1 MRRVSPLLALLL
13 ALLFS
18 SSSVYSAFIADSARV
33 DTIPTRPTIV
43 VTASRVPL
51 ELANVARTVDVLLV
65 HDLQRLPVRS
75 IQDALVFV
83 PGVDLRTRGHYGAQS
98 DVSIR
103 GGSYEQT
110 TVLLNGM
117 RLTDPQTGHHQLNLP
132 LAPLDIDRIEV
143 VKGGASRL
151 FGPGAMDGV
160 VNIIPRVP
168 TASSSAGSLLGGDF
182 GYLEGRASTA
192 LITGNVHNVL
202 SAQFIRHN
210 GYRQSTD
217 LNLGSALLSGGLT
230 QGATTVNWL
239 GGFVDKTF
247 GAGLFYSPRFPDAWE
262 HTRTWLAGVR
272 AAAPLAD
279 AWTMSVAGL
288 YRNNSDEFLL
298 KRDDPAF
305 YRNTHTTH
313 SATVTALA
321 TGTFSFATLTLGA
334 EGGADNI
341 VSSNL
346 GNHDRFRGGVSAE
359 IRAPLTSDVFATV
372 GANITGFSDRTPG
385 VGYGADLQW
394 RPTEDLRVFS
404 TVNRSFR
411 IPTYTELYYKDPTTR
426 GNAAL
431 LPEHAITAE
440 LGSSIRVQ
448 DVEFRVSGFIRNG
461 RDLIDYVL
469 DTGKVF
475 AAENIESVNI
485 QGVEGVV
492 TIPVQRIW
500 NASPLTMVQWTVN
513 YASVESTANAQT
525 RYTRDQ
531 LRWQSIVR
539 ADVTLPLDVLCT
551 ITVRIVER
559 YTDGVMRSIGD
570 LRLQRAF
577 GGIRIL
583 AEASNLWNT
592 NMIEAGW
599 VPIAPRWFRTGIE
612 ISID

>member
-1 MRRVSPLLALLL
+1 MC
-13 ALLFS
+13 
-18 SSSVYSAFIADSARV
+18 SAFVVDSTRV
-33 DTIPTRPTIV
+33 DTIPTRPTVV

-51 ELANVARTVDVLLV
+51 ELSNVARTVDVMHA

-83 PGVDLRTRGHYGAQS
+83 PGVDLRTRGPYGAQS

-160 VNIIPRVP
+160 VNIIPRIP
-168 TASSSAGSLLGGDF
+168 TASSSTGSVIGGDF
-182 GYLEGRASTA
+182 GYLEGRASAA
-192 LITGNVHNVL
+192 LLTGDVHNVL
-202 SAQFIRHN
+202 SGQYVKHN

-217 LNLGSALLSGGLT
+217 LKLGSAFLSGGLT
-230 QGATTVNWL
+230 TAETTVNWL
-239 GGFVDKTF
+239 GGIVDKSF

-262 HTRTWLAGVR
+262 HTLTWLAGLRV
-272 AAAPLAD
+272 ATPLSEI
-279 AWTMSVAGL
+279 WTMSVAGL
-288 YRNNSDEFLL
+288 YRTNTDEFLL

-313 SATVTALA
+313 SATVTALV
-321 TGTFSFATLTLGA
+321 TGTYSFATLTLGA

-346 GNHDRFRGGVSAE
+346 GDHDRVRGGVSAE

-394 RPTEDLRVFS
+394 RPTVDLRVFA

-440 LGSSIRVQ
+440 LGGSVLVENI
-448 DVEFRVSGFIRNG
+448 EFRASGFIRNG

-469 DTGKVF
+469 DTGNIYV
-475 AAENIESVNI
+475 AENIESVDI
-485 QGVEGVV
+485 QGIEGVV
-492 TIPVQRIW
+492 TIPVQRLW
-500 NASPLTMVQWTVN
+500 NASPLTMLQWTVN
-513 YASVESTANAQT
+513 FASVESTANAQT

-531 LRWQSIVR
+531 LRWQSIIR
-539 ADVTLPLDVLCT
+539 ADVTMPLDVLCT
-551 ITVRIVER
+551 FTVRIVER

-577 GGIRIL
+577 GGVRIL

-592 NMIEAGW
+592 SMIEAGW
-599 VPIAPRWFRTGIE
+599 VPIAPRWFRAGIE
-612 ISID
+612 ASIY

>member
-1 MRRVSPLLALLL
+1 MRRPSPLLALVFLL
-13 ALLFS
+13 SVSVCSAL
-18 SSSVYSAFIADSARV
+18 VDDSTMV
-33 DTIPTRPTIV
+33 DTIPTRPTVI

-51 ELANVARTVDVLLV
+51 ELSSVARTVDVMQA

-83 PGVDLRTRGHYGAQS
+83 PGVDLRTRGPYGAQS

-168 TASSSAGSLLGGDF
+168 TASSSTASLLGGDF
-182 GYLEGRASTA
+182 GYIEGRANAA
-192 LITGNVHNVL
+192 LLTGEVHNVL
-202 SAQFIRHN
+202 SGQYVQHN

-217 LNLGSALLSGGLT
+217 LKLGSAFLSGGLT
-230 QGATTVNWL
+230 SNATTVSWL
-239 GGFVDKTF
+239 GGIVDKTF

-262 HTRTWLAGVR
+262 HTLTWLAGAR
-272 AAAPLAD
+272 IATPLTET
-279 AWTMSVAGL
+279 WSMSVAGL
-288 YRNNSDEFLL
+288 YRTNTDEFLL

-321 TGTFSFATLTLGA
+321 TGTYSFATFTLGA

-346 GNHDRFRGGVSAE
+346 GDHDRLRGGVSAE
-359 IRAPLTSDVFATV
+359 IRAPLTSNVFATV
-372 GANITGFSDRTPG
+372 GANITGFTDRAPG
-385 VGYGADLQW
+385 IGYGADLQW
-394 RPTEDLRVFS
+394 RPSDDLRVFG

-426 GNAAL
+426 GNAGL
-431 LPEHAITAE
+431 LPENAITAE
-440 LGSSIRVQ
+440 VGGSLRIEN
-448 DVEFRVSGFIRNG
+448 VEFRASGFIRNG

-469 DTGKVF
+469 DTGNVYV
-475 AAENIESVNI
+475 AENIESVNI
-485 QGVEGVV
+485 QGIEGVV
-492 TIPVQRIW
+492 IIPVQRLW

-513 YASVESTANAQT
+513 FASVESTANAQT

-531 LRWQSIVR
+531 LRWQSIIR
-539 ADVTLPLDVLCT
+539 ADVTLPLDVMCT
-551 ITVRIVER
+551 FTVRIVER

-570 LRLQRAF
+570 LRLQRSF
-577 GGIRIL
+577 GMFRIL

-599 VPIAPRWFRTGIE
+599 VPIAPRWFRAGIE
-612 ISID
+612 ASIY

>member
-1 MRRVSPLLALLL
+1 MRRLSPLLALLL
-13 ALLFS
+13 
-18 SSSVYSAFIADSARV
+18 SSVTVCSAFVVDSTRV
-33 DTIPTRPTIV
+33 DTIPTRPTVV

-51 ELANVARTVDVLLV
+51 ELSNVARTVDVMHA

-83 PGVDLRTRGHYGAQS
+83 PGVDLRTRGPYGAQS

-168 TASSSAGSLLGGDF
+168 TASSSTASVLGGDF
-182 GYLEGRASTA
+182 GYVEGRASAA
-192 LITGNVHNVL
+192 LLTGDVHNVL
-202 SAQFIRHN
+202 SGQYVKHN

-217 LNLGSALLSGGLT
+217 LKLGSAFLSGGLT
-230 QGATTVNWL
+230 SNETTVNWL
-239 GGFVDKTF
+239 GGIVDKSF

-262 HTRTWLAGVR
+262 HTLTWLAGVR
-272 AAAPLAD
+272 VASPLSEN
-279 AWTMSVAGL
+279 WTMSVAGL
-288 YRNNSDEFLL
+288 YRTNTDEFLL

-321 TGTFSFATLTLGA
+321 TGTYSFATLTIGA

-346 GNHDRFRGGVSAE
+346 GDHDRVRGGVSAE
-359 IRAPLTSDVFATV
+359 IRAPLTSDFFATV
-372 GANITGFSDRTPG
+372 GANITGFSDRSPG

-394 RPTEDLRVFS
+394 RPTEDLRIFT

-440 LGSSIRVQ
+440 LGGSVRIENI
-448 DVEFRVSGFIRNG
+448 EFRASGFIRNG

-469 DTGKVF
+469 DTGNVYV
-475 AAENIESVNI
+475 AENIESVDI
-485 QGVEGVV
+485 QGIEGVV
-492 TIPVQRIW
+492 TIPVQRLW
-500 NASPLTMVQWTVN
+500 NASPLTMLQWTVN
-513 YASVESTANAQT
+513 FASVESTANAQT

-531 LRWQSIVR
+531 LRWQSIIR
-539 ADVTLPLDVLCT
+539 ADVTMPLDVLCT
-551 ITVRIVER
+551 FTVRIVER

-577 GGIRIL
+577 GVVRVL

-592 NMIEAGW
+592 SMIEAGW
-599 VPIAPRWFRTGIE
+599 VPIAPRWFRAGIE
-612 ISID
+612 ASIY

>member
-1 MRRVSPLLALLL
+1 MRRLSPLFALLL
-13 ALLFS
+13 S
-18 SSSVYSAFIADSARV
+18 SASVCSAFVVDSTRV
-33 DTIPTRPTIV
+33 DTIPTRPTVV

-51 ELANVARTVDVLLV
+51 ELSNVARTVDMMHA

-83 PGVDLRTRGHYGAQS
+83 PGVDLRTRGPYGAQS

-160 VNIIPRVP
+160 VNIIPRIP
-168 TASSSAGSLLGGDF
+168 TASSSTGSVIGGDF
-182 GYLEGRASTA
+182 GYLEGRASAA
-192 LITGNVHNVL
+192 LLTGDVHNVL
-202 SAQFIRHN
+202 SGQYVKHN

-217 LNLGSALLSGGLT
+217 LKLGSAFLSGGLT
-230 QGATTVNWL
+230 TAETTVNWL
-239 GGFVDKTF
+239 GGIVDKSF

-262 HTRTWLAGVR
+262 HTLTWLAGLRV
-272 AAAPLAD
+272 ATPLSEI
-279 AWTMSVAGL
+279 WTVSVAGL
-288 YRNNSDEFLL
+288 YRTNTDEFLL

-313 SATVTALA
+313 SATVTALV
-321 TGTFSFATLTLGA
+321 TGTYSFATLTLGA

-346 GNHDRFRGGVSAE
+346 GDHDRVRGGVSAE

-394 RPTEDLRVFS
+394 RPTVDLRVFA

-440 LGSSIRVQ
+440 LGGSVLVENI
-448 DVEFRVSGFIRNG
+448 EFRASGFIRNG

-469 DTGKVF
+469 DTGNIYV
-475 AAENIESVNI
+475 AENIESVDI
-485 QGVEGVV
+485 QGIEGVV
-492 TIPVQRIW
+492 TIPVQRLW
-500 NASPLTMVQWTVN
+500 NASPLTMLQWTVN
-513 YASVESTANAQT
+513 FASVESTANAQT

-539 ADVTLPLDVLCT
+539 ADVTMPLDVLCT
-551 ITVRIVER
+551 FTVRIVER

-577 GGIRIL
+577 GGVRIL

-592 NMIEAGW
+592 AMIEAGW
-599 VPIAPRWFRTGIE
+599 VPIAPRWFRAGIE
-612 ISID
+612 ASIY

>member
-1 MRRVSPLLALLL
+1 MRRLSPLLALLL
-13 ALLFS
+13 
-18 SSSVYSAFIADSARV
+18 SSVTVCSAFVVDSTRV
-33 DTIPTRPTIV
+33 DTIPTRPTVV

-51 ELANVARTVDVLLV
+51 ELSNVARTVDVMHA

-83 PGVDLRTRGHYGAQS
+83 PGVDLRTRGPYGAQS

-168 TASSSAGSLLGGDF
+168 TASSSTASVLGGDF
-182 GYLEGRASTA
+182 GYLEGRASAA
-192 LITGNVHNVL
+192 LLTGDVHNVL
-202 SAQFIRHN
+202 SGQYVKHN

-217 LNLGSALLSGGLT
+217 LKLGSAFLSGGLT
-230 QGATTVNWL
+230 SNETTVNWL
-239 GGFVDKTF
+239 GGIVDKSF

-262 HTRTWLAGVR
+262 HTLTWLAGVR
-272 AAAPLAD
+272 VASPLSEN
-279 AWTMSVAGL
+279 WTMSVAGL
-288 YRNNSDEFLL
+288 YRTNTDEFLL

-321 TGTFSFATLTLGA
+321 TGTYSFATLTIGA

-346 GNHDRFRGGVSAE
+346 GDHDRVRGGVSAE
-359 IRAPLTSDVFATV
+359 IRAPLTSDIFATV
-372 GANITGFSDRTPG
+372 GANITGFSDRSPG

-394 RPTEDLRVFS
+394 RPTEILRIFT

-440 LGSSIRVQ
+440 LGGSVRIENI
-448 DVEFRVSGFIRNG
+448 EFRASGFIRNG

-469 DTGKVF
+469 DTGNVYV
-475 AAENIESVNI
+475 AENIESVDI
-485 QGVEGVV
+485 QGIEGVV
-492 TIPVQRIW
+492 TIPVQRLW
-500 NASPLTMVQWTVN
+500 NASPLTMLQWTVN
-513 YASVESTANAQT
+513 FASVESTANAQT

-531 LRWQSIVR
+531 LRWQSIIR
-539 ADVTLPLDVLCT
+539 ADITMPLDVLCT
-551 ITVRIVER
+551 FTVRIVER

-577 GGIRIL
+577 GVVRVL

-592 NMIEAGW
+592 SMIEAGW
-599 VPIAPRWFRTGIE
+599 VPIAPRWFRAGIE
-612 ISID
+612 ASIY

>member
-1 MRRVSPLLALLL
+1 MC
-13 ALLFS
+13 
-18 SSSVYSAFIADSARV
+18 SAFVVDSTRV
-33 DTIPTRPTIV
+33 DTIPTRPTVV

-51 ELANVARTVDVLLV
+51 ELSNVARTVDVMHA

-83 PGVDLRTRGHYGAQS
+83 PGVDLRTRGPYGAQS

-110 TVLLNGM
+110 TMLLNGM

-160 VNIIPRVP
+160 VNIIPRIP
-168 TASSSAGSLLGGDF
+168 TASSSTGSVIGGDF
-182 GYLEGRASTA
+182 GYLEGRASAA
-192 LITGNVHNVL
+192 LLTGDVHNVL
-202 SAQFIRHN
+202 SGQYVKHN

-217 LNLGSALLSGGLT
+217 LKLGSAFLSGGLT
-230 QGATTVNWL
+230 TGETTVNWL
-239 GGFVDKTF
+239 GGIVDKSF

-262 HTRTWLAGVR
+262 HTLTWLAGLRV
-272 AAAPLAD
+272 ATPLSEI
-279 AWTMSVAGL
+279 WTMSVAGL
-288 YRNNSDEFLL
+288 YRTNTDEFLL

-313 SATVTALA
+313 SATVTALV
-321 TGTFSFATLTLGA
+321 TGTYSFATLTLGA

-346 GNHDRFRGGVSAE
+346 GDHDRVRGGVSAE

-394 RPTEDLRVFS
+394 RPTEDLRVFA

-440 LGSSIRVQ
+440 LGGSVLVENI
-448 DVEFRVSGFIRNG
+448 EFRASGFIRNG

-469 DTGKVF
+469 DTGNIYV
-475 AAENIESVNI
+475 AENIESVDI
-485 QGVEGVV
+485 QGIEGVV
-492 TIPVQRIW
+492 TIPVQRLW
-500 NASPLTMVQWTVN
+500 NASPLTMLQWTVN
-513 YASVESTANAQT
+513 FASVESTANAQT

-531 LRWQSIVR
+531 LRWQSIIR
-539 ADVTLPLDVLCT
+539 ADVTMPLDVLCT
-551 ITVRIVER
+551 FTVRIVER

-577 GGIRIL
+577 GGVRIL

-592 NMIEAGW
+592 SMIEAGW
-599 VPIAPRWFRTGIE
+599 VPIAPRWFRAGIE
-612 ISID
+612 ASIY

>member
-1 MRRVSPLLALLL
+1 MRRLSPLLALLL
-13 ALLFS
+13 
-18 SSSVYSAFIADSARV
+18 SSVIVCSAAEVDSARV
-33 DTIPTRPTIV
+33 DTIPTRPMVV

-51 ELANVARTVDVLLV
+51 ELSNVARTVDVMHA

-83 PGVDLRTRGHYGAQS
+83 PGVDLRTRGPYGAQS

-168 TASSSAGSLLGGDF
+168 TASSSTASVIGGDF
-182 GYLEGRASTA
+182 GYLEGRASAA
-192 LITGNVHNVL
+192 LLTGDVYNVL
-202 SAQFIRHN
+202 SGQYVKHN

-217 LNLGSALLSGGLT
+217 LKLGSAFLSGGLT
-230 QGATTVNWL
+230 SNETTVNWL
-239 GGFVDKTF
+239 GGIVDKSF

-262 HTRTWLAGVR
+262 HTLTWLAGVR
-272 AAAPLAD
+272 VATPLAD
-279 AWTMSVAGL
+279 QWTMSIAGL
-288 YRNNSDEFLL
+288 YRTNTDEFLL

-313 SATVTALA
+313 SATITALA
-321 TGTFSFATLTLGA
+321 TGTYSFATITLGA

-346 GNHDRFRGGVSAE
+346 GDHDRVRGGVSAE
-359 IRAPLTSDVFATV
+359 VRAPLTSEVFATV

-394 RPTEDLRVFS
+394 RPTESLRVFG

-431 LPEHAITAE
+431 LPEHALTAE
-440 LGSSIRVQ
+440 LGGSV
-448 DVEFRVSGFIRNG
+448 VVENMEFRASGFIRNG

-469 DTGKVF
+469 DTGNVYV
-475 AAENIESVNI
+475 AENIESVDI
-485 QGVEGVV
+485 QGIEGVV
-492 TIPVQRIW
+492 TIPVQRLW
-500 NASPLTMVQWTVN
+500 NASPLTMLQWTVN
-513 YASVESTANAQT
+513 FASVESTANAQT

-531 LRWQSIVR
+531 LRWQSIIR

-551 ITVRIVER
+551 FTVRIVER
-559 YTDGVMRSIGD
+559 YTDGVMRGIGD
-570 LRLQRAF
+570 LRLQRVF
-577 GGIRIL
+577 GPVRIL

-592 NMIEAGW
+592 SMIEAGW
-599 VPIAPRWFRTGIE
+599 VPIAPRWFRAGIE
-612 ISID
+612 ASIY

>member
-1 MRRVSPLLALLL
+1 MRRLSPLFALLL
-13 ALLFS
+13 S
-18 SSSVYSAFIADSARV
+18 SASVCSAFVVDSTRV
-33 DTIPTRPTIV
+33 DTIPTRPTVV

-51 ELANVARTVDVLLV
+51 ELSNVARTVDVMHA

-83 PGVDLRTRGHYGAQS
+83 PGVDLRTRGPYGAQS

-110 TVLLNGM
+110 TMLLNGM

-160 VNIIPRVP
+160 VNIIPRIP
-168 TASSSAGSLLGGDF
+168 TASSSTGSVIGGDF
-182 GYLEGRASTA
+182 GYLEGRASAA
-192 LITGNVHNVL
+192 LLTGDVHNVL
-202 SAQFIRHN
+202 SGQYVKHN

-217 LNLGSALLSGGLT
+217 LKLGSAFLSGGLT
-230 QGATTVNWL
+230 TAETTVNWL
-239 GGFVDKTF
+239 GGIVDKSF

-262 HTRTWLAGVR
+262 HTLTWLAGLRV
-272 AAAPLAD
+272 ATPLSEI
-279 AWTMSVAGL
+279 WTMSVAGL
-288 YRNNSDEFLL
+288 YRTNTDEFLL

-313 SATVTALA
+313 SATVTALV
-321 TGTFSFATLTLGA
+321 TGTYSFATLTLGA

-346 GNHDRFRGGVSAE
+346 GDHDRVRGGVSAE

-394 RPTEDLRVFS
+394 RPTEDLRVFA

-440 LGSSIRVQ
+440 LGGSVLVENI
-448 DVEFRVSGFIRNG
+448 EFRASGFIRNG

-469 DTGKVF
+469 DTGNIYV
-475 AAENIESVNI
+475 AENIESVDI
-485 QGVEGVV
+485 QGIEGVV
-492 TIPVQRIW
+492 TIPVQRLW
-500 NASPLTMVQWTVN
+500 NASPLTMLQWTVN
-513 YASVESTANAQT
+513 FASVESTANAQT

-531 LRWQSIVR
+531 LRWQSIIR
-539 ADVTLPLDVLCT
+539 ADVTMPLDVLCT
-551 ITVRIVER
+551 FTVRIVER

-577 GGIRIL
+577 GGVRIL

-592 NMIEAGW
+592 SMIEAGW
-599 VPIAPRWFRTGIE
+599 VPIAPRWFRAGIE
-612 ISID
+612 ASIY

>member
-1 MRRVSPLLALLL
+1 MRRPSPLLALVFLL
-13 ALLFS
+13 SA
-18 SSSVYSAFIADSARV
+18 SVCSAFVDDSTTV
-33 DTIPTRPTIV
+33 DTIPTRPTVI

-51 ELANVARTVDVLLV
+51 ELSSVARTVDVMHA

-83 PGVDLRTRGHYGAQS
+83 PGVDLRTRGPFGAQS

-168 TASSSAGSLLGGDF
+168 TASSSTASLLGGDF
-182 GYLEGRASTA
+182 GYIEGRANAA
-192 LITGNVHNVL
+192 LLTGDVHNVL
-202 SAQFIRHN
+202 SGQYVQHD

-217 LNLGSALLSGGLT
+217 LKLGSAFLSGGLT
-230 QGATTVNWL
+230 SNATTVSWL
-239 GGFVDKTF
+239 GGIVDKTF

-262 HTRTWLAGVR
+262 HTLTWLAGARV
-272 AAAPLAD
+272 ATPLTD
-279 AWTMSVAGL
+279 TWTMSVAGL
-288 YRNNSDEFLL
+288 YRTNTDEFLL

-321 TGTFSFATLTLGA
+321 TGTYSFATFTLGA

-346 GNHDRFRGGVSAE
+346 GDHDRLRGGVSAE
-359 IRAPLTSDVFATV
+359 IRAPLTSNVFATV
-372 GANITGFSDRTPG
+372 GANITGFTDRAPG
-385 VGYGADLQW
+385 IGYGADLQW
-394 RPTEDLRVFS
+394 RPSDDLRVFG

-426 GNAAL
+426 GNAGL
-431 LPEHAITAE
+431 LPENAITAE
-440 LGSSIRVQ
+440 VGASLRIEN
-448 DVEFRVSGFIRNG
+448 VEFRASGFIRNG

-469 DTGKVF
+469 DTGNVYV
-475 AAENIESVNI
+475 AENIESVNI
-485 QGVEGVV
+485 QGIEGVV
-492 TIPVQRIW
+492 MIPVQRLW

-513 YASVESTANAQT
+513 FASVESTANAQT

-531 LRWQSIVR
+531 LRWQSIIR

-551 ITVRIVER
+551 FTVRIVER

-570 LRLQRAF
+570 LRIQRSIGAF
-577 GGIRIL
+577 RIL

-592 NMIEAGW
+592 NMIEVGW
-599 VPIAPRWFRTGIE
+599 VPIAPRWFRAGIE
-612 ISID
+612 ASIY

>member
-1 MRRVSPLLALLL
+1 MRRLSPLFALLL
-13 ALLFS
+13 S
-18 SSSVYSAFIADSARV
+18 SASVCSAFVVDSTRV
-33 DTIPTRPTIV
+33 DTIPTRPTVV

-51 ELANVARTVDVLLV
+51 ELSNVARTVDVMHA

-83 PGVDLRTRGHYGAQS
+83 PGVDLRTRGPYGAQS

-110 TVLLNGM
+110 TMLLNGM

-160 VNIIPRVP
+160 VNIIPRIP
-168 TASSSAGSLLGGDF
+168 TASSSTGSVIGGDF
-182 GYLEGRASTA
+182 GYLEGRASAA
-192 LITGNVHNVL
+192 LLTGDVHNVL
-202 SAQFIRHN
+202 SGQYVKHN

-217 LNLGSALLSGGLT
+217 LKLGSAFLSGGLT
-230 QGATTVNWL
+230 TAETTVNWL
-239 GGFVDKTF
+239 GGIVDKSF

-262 HTRTWLAGVR
+262 HTLTWLAGLRV
-272 AAAPLAD
+272 ATPLSEI
-279 AWTMSVAGL
+279 WTMSVAGL
-288 YRNNSDEFLL
+288 YRTNTDEFLL

-313 SATVTALA
+313 SATVTALV
-321 TGTFSFATLTLGA
+321 TGTYSFATLTLGA

-346 GNHDRFRGGVSAE
+346 GDHDRVRGGVSAE

-394 RPTEDLRVFS
+394 RPTVDLRVFA

-440 LGSSIRVQ
+440 LGGSVLVENI
-448 DVEFRVSGFIRNG
+448 EFRASGFIRNG

-469 DTGKVF
+469 DTGNIYV
-475 AAENIESVNI
+475 AENIESVDI
-485 QGVEGVV
+485 QGIEGVV
-492 TIPVQRIW
+492 TIPVQRLW
-500 NASPLTMVQWTVN
+500 NASPLTMLQWTVN
-513 YASVESTANAQT
+513 FASVESTANAQT

-531 LRWQSIVR
+531 LRWQSIIR
-539 ADVTLPLDVLCT
+539 ADVTMPLDVLCT
-551 ITVRIVER
+551 FTVRIVER

-577 GGIRIL
+577 GGVRIL

-592 NMIEAGW
+592 AMIEAGW
-599 VPIAPRWFRTGIE
+599 VPIAPRWFRAGIE
-612 ISID
+612 ASIY

>member
-1 MRRVSPLLALLL
+1 VC
-13 ALLFS
+13 
-18 SSSVYSAFIADSARV
+18 SAFVVDSTRV
-33 DTIPTRPTIV
+33 DTIPTRPTVV

-51 ELANVARTVDVLLV
+51 ELSNVARTVDVMHA

-83 PGVDLRTRGHYGAQS
+83 PGVDLRTRGPYGAQS

-160 VNIIPRVP
+160 VNIIPRIP
-168 TASSSAGSLLGGDF
+168 TASSSTGSVIGGDF
-182 GYLEGRASTA
+182 GYLEGRASAA
-192 LITGNVHNVL
+192 LLTGDVHNVL
-202 SAQFIRHN
+202 SGQYVKHN

-217 LNLGSALLSGGLT
+217 LKLGSAFLSGGLT
-230 QGATTVNWL
+230 TAETTVNWL
-239 GGFVDKTF
+239 GGIVDKSF

-262 HTRTWLAGVR
+262 HTLTWLAGLRV
-272 AAAPLAD
+272 ATPLSEI
-279 AWTMSVAGL
+279 WTMSVAGL
-288 YRNNSDEFLL
+288 YRTNTDEFLL

-313 SATVTALA
+313 SATVTALV
-321 TGTFSFATLTLGA
+321 TGTYSFATLTLGA

-346 GNHDRFRGGVSAE
+346 GDHDRVRGGVSAE

-394 RPTEDLRVFS
+394 RPTVDLRVFA

-440 LGSSIRVQ
+440 LGGSVLVENI
-448 DVEFRVSGFIRNG
+448 EFRASGFIRNG

-469 DTGKVF
+469 DTGNIYV
-475 AAENIESVNI
+475 AENIESVDI
-485 QGVEGVV
+485 QGIEGVV
-492 TIPVQRIW
+492 TIPVQRLW
-500 NASPLTMVQWTVN
+500 NASPLTMLQWTVN
-513 YASVESTANAQT
+513 FASVESTANAQT

-531 LRWQSIVR
+531 LRWQSIIR
-539 ADVTLPLDVLCT
+539 ADVTMPLDVLCT
-551 ITVRIVER
+551 FTVRIVER

-577 GGIRIL
+577 GGVRIL

-592 NMIEAGW
+592 SMIEAGW
-599 VPIAPRWFRTGIE
+599 VPIAPRWFRAGIE
-612 ISID
+612 ASIY

>member
-1 MRRVSPLLALLL
+1 MRRLSPLFALLL
-13 ALLFS
+13 S
-18 SSSVYSAFIADSARV
+18 SASVCSAFVVDSTRV
-33 DTIPTRPTIV
+33 DTIPTRPTVV

-51 ELANVARTVDVLLV
+51 ELSNVARTVDVMHA

-83 PGVDLRTRGHYGAQS
+83 PGVDLRTRGPYGAQS

-110 TVLLNGM
+110 TMLLNGM

-160 VNIIPRVP
+160 VNIIPRIP
-168 TASSSAGSLLGGDF
+168 TASSSTGSVIGGDF
-182 GYLEGRASTA
+182 GYLEGRASAA
-192 LITGNVHNVL
+192 LLTGDVHNVL
-202 SAQFIRHN
+202 SGQYVKHN

-217 LNLGSALLSGGLT
+217 LKLGSAFLSGGLT
-230 QGATTVNWL
+230 TGETTVNWL
-239 GGFVDKTF
+239 GGIVDKSF

-262 HTRTWLAGVR
+262 HTLTWLAGLRV
-272 AAAPLAD
+272 ATPLSEI
-279 AWTMSVAGL
+279 WTMSVAGL
-288 YRNNSDEFLL
+288 YRTNTDEFLL

-313 SATVTALA
+313 SATVTALV
-321 TGTFSFATLTLGA
+321 TGTYSFATLTLGA

-346 GNHDRFRGGVSAE
+346 GDHDRVRGGVSAE

-394 RPTEDLRVFS
+394 RPTEDLRVFA

-440 LGSSIRVQ
+440 LGGSVLVENI
-448 DVEFRVSGFIRNG
+448 EFRASGFIRNG

-469 DTGKVF
+469 DTGNIYV
-475 AAENIESVNI
+475 AENIESVDI
-485 QGVEGVV
+485 QGIEGVV
-492 TIPVQRIW
+492 TIPVQRLW
-500 NASPLTMVQWTVN
+500 NASPLTMLQWTVN
-513 YASVESTANAQT
+513 FASVESTANAQT

-531 LRWQSIVR
+531 LRWQSIIR
-539 ADVTLPLDVLCT
+539 ADVTMPLDVLCT
-551 ITVRIVER
+551 FTVRIVER

-577 GGIRIL
+577 GGVRIL

-592 NMIEAGW
+592 AMIEAGW
-599 VPIAPRWFRTGIE
+599 VPIAPRWFRAGIE
-612 ISID
+612 ASIY